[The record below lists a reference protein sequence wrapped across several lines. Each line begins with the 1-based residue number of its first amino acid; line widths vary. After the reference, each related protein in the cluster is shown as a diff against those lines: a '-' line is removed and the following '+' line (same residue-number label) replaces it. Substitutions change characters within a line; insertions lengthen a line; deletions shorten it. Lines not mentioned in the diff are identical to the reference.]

1 MLACLSFACVAA
13 PTSDASIETLLT
25 LTKSENTLNAAYE
38 QIVPVTTQSI
48 PQALAGKTL
57 STQQPQGVETA
68 VQQAVEVMRTE
79 LSSWASVRPDVMK
92 IYQGTFLQEE
102 VDGMIA
108 FYRSPPG
115 IAVVEKLPT
124 VMQRSNAF
132 AMARMPSIVAKV
144 NAATKKTMADIK
156 PIQ

>member
-1 MLACLSFACVAA
+1 MAA

-38 QIVPVTTQSI
+38 QIVPVTTQSLPQ

>member
-1 MLACLSFACVAA
+1 MAA

-48 PQALAGKTL
+48 PQPQALAGKTL

-79 LSSWASVRPDVMK
+79 LSSWASVRPDVAK

-108 FYRSPPG
+108 FNRSPPG
-115 IAVVEKLPT
+115 IAAVEKPPM
-124 VMQRSNAF
+124 VMRRSSAF
-132 AMARMPSIVAKV
+132 VTACASAIMAKV
-144 NAATKKTMADIK
+144 NAATKKTMAYIK